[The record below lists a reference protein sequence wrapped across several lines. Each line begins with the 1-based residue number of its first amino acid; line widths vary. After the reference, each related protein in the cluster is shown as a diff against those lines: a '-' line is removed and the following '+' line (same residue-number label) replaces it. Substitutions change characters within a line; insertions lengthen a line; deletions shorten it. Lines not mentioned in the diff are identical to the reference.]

1 MSVTRILMV
10 ARTRVVGITL
20 VQFMI
25 GVVGILLVEVPGPS
39 LSAADWVRVGGT
51 HKYDRYVDTTTI
63 GVSGPRATLWTLRD
77 FRIDRAIPRGPYR
90 SLQIK
95 RQYDCGQGK
104 SRPLHVRY
112 YPQAMAQGRVLYA
125 APATRE
131 WSRVVPGSDD
141 HAEMNIAC
149 RTVPSGLR
157 LDRKG

>member
-1 MSVTRILMV
+1 
-10 ARTRVVGITL
+10 
-20 VQFMI
+20 MI
-25 GVVGILLVEVPGPS
+25 GVVGILLVDVPGPS

-63 GVSGPRATLWTLRD
+63 GVSGQKVTLWTLRD
-77 FRIDRAIPRGPYR
+77 FRFERAIPRGPYR
-90 SLQIK
+90 SLKIK
-95 RQYDCGQGK
+95 RQYDCDHGK

-141 HAEMNIAC
+141 MQ
-149 RTVPSGLR
+149 
-157 LDRKG
+157 K